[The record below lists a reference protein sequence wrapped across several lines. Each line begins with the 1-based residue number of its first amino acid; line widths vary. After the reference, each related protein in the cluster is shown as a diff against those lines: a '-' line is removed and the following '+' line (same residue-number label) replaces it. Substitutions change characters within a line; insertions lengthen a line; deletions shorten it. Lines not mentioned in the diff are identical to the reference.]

1 MFTIINKEMK
11 RIFQWLASLIE
22 DKQGSI
28 SSKRVGFF
36 LTLGMLNTAINVPE
50 INPVVIYGIVALAF
64 GLAGLTIPE
73 WFSTINSKST
83 STKIEVTKETE
94 QS

>member
-1 MFTIINKEMK
+1 MK
-11 RIFQWLASLIE
+11 KFFIWLASIIE
-22 DKQGSI
+22 DKQGAI

-36 LTLGMLNTAINVPE
+36 LSLGMLNTAIHEPN

-73 WFSTINSKST
+73 WFSTINPKST
-83 STKIEVTKETE
+83 SITEIKQTETTNP
-94 QS
+94 